1 MRNRLHIL
9 SSTGAALALVVMSVP
24 ALAQSGL
31 DGRVSKLEKEMQAVQ
46 RKVFPGGAGAVL
58 QPDLTPAPVD
68 TQTGSPASLPIA
80 DLTARVNAI
89 ESQLA
94 QLTGQVEQNGYRMR
108 QLEQQFN
115 DFKAA
120 QAAVA
125 LPALSTDAPASAPN
139 LSAATPAAP
148 SRPTANAP
156 TQNRPAAAPAGASA
170 ARLEAIAAVE
180 RPSTGNAA
188 LDSYTYGYRL
198 WSAKFYPEAQV
209 QLQEAVDKYGK
220 TDVASRAQNLL
231 GRAYLDDGKPA
242 RAANILYENYRLRPK
257 GDRAAESLAWTAEAL
272 IQLKRNSD
280 ACLAYAELNDVFGAS
295 MQANLRGMM
304 VKGRERAKC
313 GA

>member
-1 MRNRLHIL
+1 MPHRFRVL
-9 SSTGAALALVVMSVP
+9 SSAAVLALIAPLAP
-24 ALAQSGL
+24 AQAQSGIE
-31 DGRVSKLEKEMQAVQ
+31 GRVGKLEKEMQAVQ

-58 QPDLTPAPVD
+58 QPDLTAPTVD

-80 DLTARVNAI
+80 DLTARVSAI

-115 DFKAA
+115 DYKAA
-120 QAAVA
+120 QAAAVA
-125 LPALSTDAPASAPN
+125 PPVLPTETPVAAPDLSAAKPAATPRPAASAP
-139 LSAATPAAP
+139 APARA
-148 SRPTANAP
+148 
-156 TQNRPAAAPAGASA
+156 AAAPAAANA
-170 ARLEAIAAVE
+170 ARVEAVAAVE

-209 QLQEAVDKYGK
+209 QLQETVDKYGK
-220 TDVASRAQNLL
+220 TDVGSRAQNLL

-280 ACLAYAELNDVFGAS
+280 ACLAYGELNDVFGAT